1 MTRRAAYAFFYRNKQ
16 FSVMLFLAAVL
27 FLIAVFAPFIAPNDP
42 LTTDFANRLCEHSA
56 QYPLGTDQ
64 LGRCLLSRIIFGA
77 RSSLLMTFLVV
88 GIVVVIGTSAGILS
102 GYFGGMI
109 DTVIMR
115 VCDMLLAF
123 PGIVFVIALV
133 GVLGPSLLNTV
144 VALTAIGWTKF
155 ARVSRSLVMSV
166 KVNDYI
172 AQAKLGGAKQWKI
185 ITYYIIPNV
194 LPSLIVIATLDI
206 GNTLLSLAGLSLL
219 GLGSQ
224 PPTPEWGFML
234 SEGKSFM
241 QTAPWLMLYPG
252 LAILITVIIFNLLGD
267 SLRDILDPREEH

>member
-1 MTRRAAYAFFYRNKQ
+1 MKSGLGFFYRNKR

-27 FLIAVFAPFIAPNDP
+27 FLMTAFAPLISPNDP
-42 LTTDFANRLCEHSA
+42 LATDFANRLCQHSA

-64 LGRCLLSRIIFGA
+64 LGRCLFSRIIWGA
-77 RSSLLMTFLVV
+77 RSSLLITFLVV
-88 GIVVVIGTSAGILS
+88 GMVAAIGTSAGILS
-102 GYFGGMI
+102 GYFGGLI
-109 DTVIMR
+109 DTVLMR

-123 PGIVFVIALV
+123 PGTVFVIALV

-144 VALTAIGWTKF
+144 LALTAIGWTKF

-172 AQAKLGGAKQWKI
+172 AQAKLGGAQQWKI
-185 ITYYIIPNV
+185 IIYYIIPNV

-206 GNTLLSLAGLSLL
+206 GNKLLTLAGLSLL

-252 LAILITVIIFNLLGD
+252 LAILSTVIIFNLLGD
-267 SLRDILDPREEH
+267 SLRDILDPREGC

>member
-1 MTRRAAYAFFYRNKQ
+1 
-16 FSVMLFLAAVL
+16 MLFLAFVL
-27 FLIAVFAPFIAPNDP
+27 FMITIFAPFISPNDP
-42 LTTDFANRLCEHSA
+42 LTTDFANRLSDHTA

-64 LGRCLLSRIIFGA
+64 LGRCLLSRIIYGA

-88 GIVVVIGTSAGILS
+88 GMVVAIGTSAGILS

-123 PGIVFVIALV
+123 PGTVFVIALV

-144 VALTAIGWTKF
+144 VAMTVIGWTKF

-166 KVNDYI
+166 KANDYI
-172 AQAKLGGAKQWKI
+172 AQAKLGGAKPWKI
-185 ITYYIIPNV
+185 IFYYIIPNV
-194 LPSLIVIATLDI
+194 LPSLIVLATLDI
-206 GNTLLSLAGLSLL
+206 GNKLLALAGLSLL

-267 SLRDILDPREEH
+267 CLRDKLDPREEH